1 MKTNTYFISCAK
13 GLEILLKEELA
24 RVGIE
29 AYEKL
34 AGVEFDGTLEQAYKA
49 CIHSHLASQVMLK
62 IATQKTE
69 TQEELYDFISDIEW
83 GSYFDVDKSFKI
95 AVSGK
100 HYDFNNTM
108 FVSQKSKDA
117 IVDQFRRN
125 TDERPDINTEDPD
138 NVIKLHLNKHFVNVF
153 HFPHFSPLTLGA
165 QRHYNLYLHSHEL

>member
-24 RVGIE
+24 RIGIE

-62 IATQKTE
+62 IATAKTE
-69 TQEELYDFISDIEW
+69 TQEELYNFISDIEW
-83 GSYFDVDKSFKI
+83 DSYFDVDKSFKI

-108 FVSQKSKDA
+108 FVSQKAKRSSPNGA
-117 IVDQFRRN
+117 ILWYFRG
-125 TDERPDINTEDPD
+125 I
-138 NVIKLHLNKHFVNVF
+138 IS
-153 HFPHFSPLTLGA
+153 FPFKSSTPNFSPFPIII
-165 QRHYNLYLHSHEL
+165 